1 MLEFVASRDIQPGE
15 EVFIDYGEEWQNA
28 WDEHVKK
35 WEPISKE
42 SDLTRWTEKRDTPS
56 GDPVTVYELNKKY
69 VPVRTWA
76 EQQANPYPHSLQYSA
91 MSMILHISSL
101 QLRHMCIDNHL
112 MTTRT

>member
-42 SDLTRWTEKRDTPS
+42 SD
-56 GDPVTVYELNKKY
+56 Y
-69 VPVRTWA
+69 
-76 EQQANPYPHSLQYSA
+76 
-91 MSMILHISSL
+91 IL
-101 QLRHMCIDNHL
+101 M
-112 MTTRT
+112 

>member
-76 EQQANPYPHSLQYSA
+76 EQQANPYPHS
-91 MSMILHISSL
+91 
-101 QLRHMCIDNHL
+101 
-112 MTTRT
+112 